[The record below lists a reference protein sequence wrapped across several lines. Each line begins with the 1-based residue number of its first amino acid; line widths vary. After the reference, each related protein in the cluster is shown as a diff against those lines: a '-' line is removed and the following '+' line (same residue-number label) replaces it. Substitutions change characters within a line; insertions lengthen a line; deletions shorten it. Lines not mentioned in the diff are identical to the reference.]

1 MAIAME
7 MTEPAAVAERAVE
20 PEWNEAL
27 TEPER
32 EAAEFIARQVLDRGA
47 TFFDG

>member
-7 MTEPAAVAERAVE
+7 MTEPAAVAERAD
-20 PEWNEAL
+20 EARLEEVL
-27 TEPER
+27 TAQEQ
-32 EAAEFIARQVLDRGA
+32 EAAEFIVRQVLDRGA